1 MLNFTYYN
9 PAKIIFGNDTEKEVG
24 KEVKAHGKKVL
35 LHYGGGTIKKI
46 GVYDKVINA
55 LKAEGIEIVEL
66 GGVMPNPKLSLVHEG
81 IKLCRKE
88 GVDFILAVGGG
99 STIDSAK
106 AIAVGIP
113 YEGDVWDFYMHG
125 AQAKEA
131 LPIGVVLTIP
141 AAGSESSDSSVIT
154 KEEGELKRY
163 YGTPLMIPKFAVL
176 NPETTTYLP
185 DYQTACG
192 ASDIIAHLMERYFTQ
207 VSHVDFTDQMIEA
220 TLRTM
225 FNYAPLAV
233 SDPKNY
239 DVRAE
244 VMWAGTI
251 AHNNLLNTG
260 RIGDWASHDIEHEIS
275 GIYDIAHGAGLAIVF
290 PAWMKYVYKE
300 NKDKFVQFAIRI
312 MGVDFSVD
320 HKDRI
325 VEEAIKRLEAF
336 YQRIG
341 MPIRL
346 SEINIG
352 EERLREMADKA
363 VLGRGTVGNFK
374 KLNADDVYEIL
385 KLAL

>member
-1 MLNFTYYN
+1 MLNFEYYN
-9 PAKIIFGNDTEKEVG
+9 PAKIIFGRDTEKEVG
-24 KEVKAHGKKVL
+24 REAAKYGKKVL

-46 GVYDKVINA
+46 GVYDKVISA
-55 LKAEGIEIVEL
+55 LQAEGIEIVEL
-66 GGVMPNPKLSLVHEG
+66 GGVMPNPKLSLVQEG
-81 IKLCRKE
+81 IKLCRDHQ
-88 GVDFILAVGGG
+88 VDFILAVGGG

-106 AIAVGIP
+106 AIAVGVP
-113 YEGDVWDFYMHG
+113 YEGDVWDFYVNG
-125 AQAKEA
+125 VQAKEA
-131 LPIGVVLTIP
+131 LPLGVVLTIP
-141 AAGSESSDSSVIT
+141 AAGSESSDSSVVT

-176 NPETTTYLP
+176 NPETTCYLP

-192 ASDIIAHLMERYFTQ
+192 ACDIIAHLMERYFTQ
-207 VSHVDFTDQMIEA
+207 VTHVDFTDQMIEA

-225 FNYAPLAV
+225 FNYAPLALI
-233 SDPKNY
+233 DPHNY

-244 VMWAGTI
+244 IMWAGTI

-300 NKDKFVQFAIRI
+300 NKDKFVQFAQRV
-312 MGVDFSVD
+312 MNVDFSAH
-320 HKDRI
+320 HKDMI
-325 VEEAIKRLEAF
+325 IEEAIRRLEAF
-336 YQRIG
+336 YKRLG
-341 MPIRL
+341 MPTRL
-346 SEINIG
+346 SDVGIG
-352 EERLREMADKA
+352 EERIKEMADKS

-374 KLNADDVYEIL
+374 KLTASDVYEIL